1 MSWPFLRMA
10 CSERLHRISEGS
22 EQDPGRRELIQ
33 QAAWCM
39 NVMAGNAQV
48 MERRPEG
55 ISGTCHLPVRI
66 SLKSRSD
73 TRMGRI
79 PPWN

>member
-1 MSWPFLRMA
+1 
-10 CSERLHRISEGS
+10 
-22 EQDPGRRELIQ
+22 
-33 QAAWCM
+33 M